1 MRKGLVIAVGFIAL
15 LTVAAR
21 AQESRSEVSA
31 PGTGFFT
38 KDSDGRGISRTT
50 TNTGGFILGYRYHIN
65 RWLSAEG
72 NYGFDRDSQKYF
84 SSSGDSRVKSDV
96 HAATADLVMKLPL
109 RLSKFSPYVL
119 AGGGGMIFHP
129 TGNIG
134 TFVRGVGTQAKNAF
148 LYGGGADYALTTH
161 FSLRAEYRSFVYKDP
176 DFGVAA

>member
-1 MRKGLVIAVGFIAL
+1 MRKGLVIAVGFIPL

-38 KDSDGRGISRTT
+38 KDSDGRGISRTN
-50 TNTGGFILGYRYHIN
+50 TNTGGFILGYRYHIS

-72 NYGFDRDSQKYF
+72 NYSFDRDSQKYF

-96 HAATADLVMKLPL
+96 HAATAELVMKLPL

-119 AGGGGMIFHP
+119 AGGG
-129 TGNIG
+129 
-134 TFVRGVGTQAKNAF
+134 AF
-148 LYGGGADYALTTH
+148 LYGGGAD
-161 FSLRAEYRSFVYKDP
+161 
-176 DFGVAA
+176 